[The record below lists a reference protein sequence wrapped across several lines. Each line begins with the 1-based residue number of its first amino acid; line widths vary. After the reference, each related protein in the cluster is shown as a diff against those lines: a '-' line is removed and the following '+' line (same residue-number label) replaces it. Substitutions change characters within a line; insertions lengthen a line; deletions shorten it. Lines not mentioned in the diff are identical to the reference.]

1 MPQMTATSL
10 LDTAVSFF
18 GRRREPAQENRTTP
32 AMSRGM
38 PMGVTE
44 KRPKGSSPACLSRSF
59 TTIRGPDAI
68 MVTVPPRM
76 AANPMG
82 IIRRERGIAVCFP
95 ILLMAGRK
103 RAAAPTFWITEDMR
117 PTVRETVA
125 MILDSFFP
133 A

>member
-1 MPQMTATSL
+1 MPQITATSGREV
-10 LDTAVSFF
+10 AVSFF
-18 GRRREPAQENRTTP
+18 GRRREPAQENRATP

-44 KRPKGSSPACLSRSF
+44 KRPKGFSPACLRRSF
-59 TTIRGPDAI
+59 TTIKGPDAI

-95 ILLMAGRK
+95 ILLMAGRN

-117 PTVRETVA
+117 PTVRDTVA